1 MSTYYSLVAKIKENF
16 DQHKKYLE
24 MIKKGKVE
32 SVLLVSFK
40 RSIKRVLY
48 NNYLFYVHFN
58 RNTEEIM
65 RICVYERI

>member
-1 MSTYYSLVAKIKENF
+1 MSTYSLVIKIKDNF

-24 MIKKGKVE
+24 MIKKGRIE

-40 RSIKRVLY
+40 RSIRRVLY

-58 RNTEEIM
+58 RNTQEIT